1 MTAKEV
7 VSLQAAQGILPH
19 VQVDH
24 QACEDEPE
32 EDIGGDDVPLV
43 VVVQAFRR
51 ACLTKV
57 CGQRGDHEGGPA

>member
-1 MTAKEV
+1 MAAKEV

-32 EDIGGDDVPLV
+32 EDVSGEDVPLV

>member
-7 VSLQAAQGILPH
+7 VSFQAAQGILPK

-24 QACEDEPE
+24 QTCEDEPE

-43 VVVQAFRR
+43 VVFQALR
-51 ACLTKV
+51 
-57 CGQRGDHEGGPA
+57 

>member
-32 EDIGGDDVPLV
+32 EDIGGEDVPLV

-57 CGQRGDHEGGPA
+57 CGQRRDHEGGPA